1 MSGNSAGIPSV
12 LPDMNA
18 RNGLDPAEHVRLLD
32 GVREIPEV
40 DHAPTREEFDAVGIR
55 IIDDIE

>member
-1 MSGNSAGIPSV
+1 
-12 LPDMNA
+12 MNA